1 PPPAAISSSSA
12 STLSNVRRKRNT
24 EASPKR
30 LKKKKGTRK
39 ATGGNRNVIVS
50 INQRVVS
57 GGDQLYPYHAYFKAL
72 MSSSDAQQ
80 LKLYPAGFLEPN
92 SAAEEHTESHRES
105 QWMEYA
111 GPLFSDVFQCPVFL
125 LSNLHLHIKLVPSDG
140 AFAIRTPN
148 ANNAAYRMEISHSIL
163 HLRRVKVM
171 PHISLAHEQ
180 GLTNQNALYPI
191 ERTEMQNFILPQGI
205 QSKNIEGFTHGKL
218 PKFIMLAFVS
228 HRAFNGHHHASPLQ
242 FQSFNLSRL
251 ALKKGGETV
260 CHGAFTP
267 ENNSFVREY
276 LHYLKSCQ
284 SASHTNSV
292 PWIPYQLFSNNTTV
306 FAFDLTPEGAALWYG
321 QKEGNLRL
329 EIRFQQALN
338 EAVSLIAMCLYDSL
352 IEGSCMIVCGPTNAG
367 KTTFVEHL
375 IQYRDV
381 MFDVKPGRVLWYYGI
396 SQAGHAELNSLEM
409 VLIPK
414 AEYEMLMQNLKPN
427 ETTTEADLKQA
438 QKKCDDILYAED
450 CPEDVKTAMYQ
461 SAMQSL
467 LAKRKHA
474 GKEGARNTEAKLMK
488 TETPQISTWEE
499 KISKSV
505 PQKFKTRAR
514 SLWTI
519 LSTNP
524 ELIRVCENGE
534 VEIAGTSIP
543 SSNILDL
550 IQHTVRDSPCER
562 EPVGWNEFIDFL
574 QQKKLN
580 VPLSAVEASSVRGT
594 RAVKLAEADLVKKLT
609 IEMSPP
615 ATALR
620 VTNLVGGVD
629 LRLDGGR
636 GAQLPLRELAL
647 SMAHV
652 IYRPVWPRVLIKRMR
667 IPRVTLL
674 LYPTGQLSICGAKT
688 HADAKRAARRFVAML
703 HRRVPAQLLPH
714 QTISFPSG
722 PPAFACLNQQPFH
735 SKGKMPVDAMNMY
748 PGIAGKEQFSISV
761 MTLAGVSSSTKF
773 AGFVMKAVRASNG
786 YTNTNLGP
794 LLGSFACSTSAGMT
808 VPPRY
813 FSVYAPGGENNCV
826 GHSTAGKDMYS
837 SVTCTWTAPA
847 TNEGPIMFSA
857 TVVIE
862 FEKYQTEIQSAII
875 PNSAG
880 PASFSLGNDTLQ
892 SMPTMFGCGSTK
904 TCALYPPSCDTRGG
918 CRYGVL
924 ITPMPASNQL
934 LFEIFGHTFDW
945 LAVGLGDS
953 DEMDKLEVFSCG
965 YNSKRSK
972 IRLDFGI
979 VADKCVFPL
988 YRPNRISCQFVRPVD
1003 ATFSYYKYN
1012 MSSKSSS
1019 LISVTR
1025 KMSGEGKFVIL
1036 GQGMNLA
1043 NTPNI
1048 GKHTHLP
1055 LRSPVRLTPMG
1066 NKATVYFS
1074 GIEAKVQTHGTLM
1087 TTFWLFLCGLSIVV
1101 ARHSRPVLTQKLVK
1115 KQLWFL
1121 IHVCAMVIGYV
1132 IALAGFIYILVKQG
1146 EWETDSQVHGIFGV
1160 IGMSLGLINIIAGI
1174 FRPHPGTK
1182 HRSIFNRLHRWN
1194 GLLAMAFATVA
1205 IWLGAT
1211 FESLRPEFRFWA
1223 VIVLA
1228 IYTGMQIIAMILFE
1242 CLRILYES
1250 VAATNSEPEPKIKG
1264 KQLEHVSEGWL
1275 VAYACVFLALAAAF
1289 WAGLWMH

>member
-1 PPPAAISSSSA
+1 GIAAIIQA
-12 STLSNVRRKRNT
+12 S
-24 EASPKR
+24 R
-30 LKKKKGTRK
+30 LCHY
-39 ATGGNRNVIVS
+39 
-50 INQRVVS
+50 
-57 GGDQLYPYHAYFKAL
+57 L
-72 MSSSDAQQ
+72 
-80 LKLYPAGFLEPN
+80 
-92 SAAEEHTESHRES
+92 
-105 QWMEYA
+105 
-111 GPLFSDVFQCPVFL
+111 
-125 LSNLHLHIKLVPSDG
+125 LVPMCT
-140 AFAIRTPN
+140 ATLFAI
-148 ANNAAYRMEISHSIL
+148 
-163 HLRRVKVM
+163 
-171 PHISLAHEQ
+171 
-180 GLTNQNALYPI
+180 
-191 ERTEMQNFILPQGI
+191 
-205 QSKNIEGFTHGKL
+205 
-218 PKFIMLAFVS
+218 FVS
-228 HRAFNGHHHASPLQ
+228 VVAA
-242 FQSFNLSRL
+242 
-251 ALKKGGETV
+251 V
-260 CHGAFTP
+260 
-267 ENNSFVREY
+267 FV
-276 LHYLKSCQ
+276 
-284 SASHTNSV
+284 
-292 PWIPYQLFSNNTTV
+292 
-306 FAFDLTPEGAALWYG
+306 
-321 QKEGNLRL
+321 
-329 EIRFQQALN
+329 
-338 EAVSLIAMCLYDSL
+338 
-352 IEGSCMIVCGPTNAG
+352 
-367 KTTFVEHL
+367 
-375 IQYRDV
+375 
-381 MFDVKPGRVLWYYGI
+381 
-396 SQAGHAELNSLEM
+396 
-409 VLIPK
+409 
-414 AEYEMLMQNLKPN
+414 
-427 ETTTEADLKQA
+427 
-438 QKKCDDILYAED
+438 
-450 CPEDVKTAMYQ
+450 
-461 SAMQSL
+461 
-467 LAKRKHA
+467 
-474 GKEGARNTEAKLMK
+474 
-488 TETPQISTWEE
+488 
-499 KISKSV
+499 
-505 PQKFKTRAR
+505 
-514 SLWTI
+514 
-519 LSTNP
+519 
-524 ELIRVCENGE
+524 
-534 VEIAGTSIP
+534 
-543 SSNILDL
+543 
-550 IQHTVRDSPCER
+550 
-562 EPVGWNEFIDFL
+562 
-574 QQKKLN
+574 
-580 VPLSAVEASSVRGT
+580 
-594 RAVKLAEADLVKKLT
+594 
-609 IEMSPP
+609 
-615 ATALR
+615 
-620 VTNLVGGVD
+620 
-629 LRLDGGR
+629 
-636 GAQLPLRELAL
+636 
-647 SMAHV
+647 
-652 IYRPVWPRVLIKRMR
+652 
-667 IPRVTLL
+667 
-674 LYPTGQLSICGAKT
+674 
-688 HADAKRAARRFVAML
+688 DA
-703 HRRVPAQLLPH
+703 
-714 QTISFPSG
+714 FPSG

-761 MTLAGVSSSTKF
+761 SKTSWSVGDTLTVTLAGVSSSTKF

-988 YRPNRISCQFVRPVD
+988 YRSDITDMKTRIDLGTGDAASLPVQPNRISCQFVRPVD

-1242 CLRILYES
+1242 CLRIRAVRNKKLEGAISRRFELTDKSTES
-1250 VAATNSEPEPKIKG
+1250 VAATSSEPEPKIKG

>member
-1 PPPAAISSSSA
+1 
-12 STLSNVRRKRNT
+12 
-24 EASPKR
+24 
-30 LKKKKGTRK
+30 
-39 ATGGNRNVIVS
+39 
-50 INQRVVS
+50 
-57 GGDQLYPYHAYFKAL
+57 
-72 MSSSDAQQ
+72 
-80 LKLYPAGFLEPN
+80 
-92 SAAEEHTESHRES
+92 
-105 QWMEYA
+105 
-111 GPLFSDVFQCPVFL
+111 
-125 LSNLHLHIKLVPSDG
+125 
-140 AFAIRTPN
+140 
-148 ANNAAYRMEISHSIL
+148 
-163 HLRRVKVM
+163 
-171 PHISLAHEQ
+171 
-180 GLTNQNALYPI
+180 
-191 ERTEMQNFILPQGI
+191 
-205 QSKNIEGFTHGKL
+205 
-218 PKFIMLAFVS
+218 
-228 HRAFNGHHHASPLQ
+228 
-242 FQSFNLSRL
+242 
-251 ALKKGGETV
+251 
-260 CHGAFTP
+260 
-267 ENNSFVREY
+267 
-276 LHYLKSCQ
+276 
-284 SASHTNSV
+284 
-292 PWIPYQLFSNNTTV
+292 
-306 FAFDLTPEGAALWYG
+306 
-321 QKEGNLRL
+321 
-329 EIRFQQALN
+329 
-338 EAVSLIAMCLYDSL
+338 
-352 IEGSCMIVCGPTNAG
+352 
-367 KTTFVEHL
+367 
-375 IQYRDV
+375 
-381 MFDVKPGRVLWYYGI
+381 
-396 SQAGHAELNSLEM
+396 
-409 VLIPK
+409 
-414 AEYEMLMQNLKPN
+414 
-427 ETTTEADLKQA
+427 
-438 QKKCDDILYAED
+438 
-450 CPEDVKTAMYQ
+450 
-461 SAMQSL
+461 
-467 LAKRKHA
+467 
-474 GKEGARNTEAKLMK
+474 
-488 TETPQISTWEE
+488 
-499 KISKSV
+499 
-505 PQKFKTRAR
+505 
-514 SLWTI
+514 
-519 LSTNP
+519 
-524 ELIRVCENGE
+524 
-534 VEIAGTSIP
+534 
-543 SSNILDL
+543 
-550 IQHTVRDSPCER
+550 
-562 EPVGWNEFIDFL
+562 
-574 QQKKLN
+574 
-580 VPLSAVEASSVRGT
+580 
-594 RAVKLAEADLVKKLT
+594 
-609 IEMSPP
+609 
-615 ATALR
+615 
-620 VTNLVGGVD
+620 
-629 LRLDGGR
+629 
-636 GAQLPLRELAL
+636 
-647 SMAHV
+647 
-652 IYRPVWPRVLIKRMR
+652 
-667 IPRVTLL
+667 
-674 LYPTGQLSICGAKT
+674 
-688 HADAKRAARRFVAML
+688 
-703 HRRVPAQLLPH
+703 
-714 QTISFPSG
+714 
-722 PPAFACLNQQPFH
+722 
-735 SKGKMPVDAMNMY
+735 MPVDAMNMY

-773 AGFVMKAVRASNG
+773 AGFIMKAVRASNG

-808 VPPRY
+808 VPPRH

-837 SVTCTWTAPA
+837 SVTCSWTAPA

-904 TCALYPPSCDTRGG
+904 TCALYR
-918 CRYGVL
+918 RHA
-924 ITPMPASNQL
+924 TPAAAAA
-934 LFEIFGHTFDW
+934 T
-945 LAVGLGDS
+945 A
-953 DEMDKLEVFSCG
+953 CG

-988 YRPNRISCQFVRPVD
+988 YRSDITDMKTRIDLGTGDAASLPVQPNRISCQFVRPVD

-1242 CLRILYES
+1242 CLRIRAVRNKKLEGAISRRFELTDKSTES

>member
-1 PPPAAISSSSA
+1 
-12 STLSNVRRKRNT
+12 
-24 EASPKR
+24 
-30 LKKKKGTRK
+30 
-39 ATGGNRNVIVS
+39 
-50 INQRVVS
+50 
-57 GGDQLYPYHAYFKAL
+57 
-72 MSSSDAQQ
+72 
-80 LKLYPAGFLEPN
+80 
-92 SAAEEHTESHRES
+92 
-105 QWMEYA
+105 
-111 GPLFSDVFQCPVFL
+111 
-125 LSNLHLHIKLVPSDG
+125 
-140 AFAIRTPN
+140 
-148 ANNAAYRMEISHSIL
+148 
-163 HLRRVKVM
+163 
-171 PHISLAHEQ
+171 
-180 GLTNQNALYPI
+180 
-191 ERTEMQNFILPQGI
+191 
-205 QSKNIEGFTHGKL
+205 
-218 PKFIMLAFVS
+218 
-228 HRAFNGHHHASPLQ
+228 
-242 FQSFNLSRL
+242 
-251 ALKKGGETV
+251 
-260 CHGAFTP
+260 
-267 ENNSFVREY
+267 
-276 LHYLKSCQ
+276 
-284 SASHTNSV
+284 
-292 PWIPYQLFSNNTTV
+292 
-306 FAFDLTPEGAALWYG
+306 
-321 QKEGNLRL
+321 
-329 EIRFQQALN
+329 
-338 EAVSLIAMCLYDSL
+338 
-352 IEGSCMIVCGPTNAG
+352 
-367 KTTFVEHL
+367 
-375 IQYRDV
+375 
-381 MFDVKPGRVLWYYGI
+381 
-396 SQAGHAELNSLEM
+396 
-409 VLIPK
+409 
-414 AEYEMLMQNLKPN
+414 
-427 ETTTEADLKQA
+427 
-438 QKKCDDILYAED
+438 
-450 CPEDVKTAMYQ
+450 
-461 SAMQSL
+461 
-467 LAKRKHA
+467 
-474 GKEGARNTEAKLMK
+474 
-488 TETPQISTWEE
+488 
-499 KISKSV
+499 
-505 PQKFKTRAR
+505 
-514 SLWTI
+514 
-519 LSTNP
+519 
-524 ELIRVCENGE
+524 
-534 VEIAGTSIP
+534 
-543 SSNILDL
+543 
-550 IQHTVRDSPCER
+550 
-562 EPVGWNEFIDFL
+562 
-574 QQKKLN
+574 
-580 VPLSAVEASSVRGT
+580 
-594 RAVKLAEADLVKKLT
+594 
-609 IEMSPP
+609 
-615 ATALR
+615 
-620 VTNLVGGVD
+620 
-629 LRLDGGR
+629 
-636 GAQLPLRELAL
+636 
-647 SMAHV
+647 
-652 IYRPVWPRVLIKRMR
+652 
-667 IPRVTLL
+667 
-674 LYPTGQLSICGAKT
+674 
-688 HADAKRAARRFVAML
+688 
-703 HRRVPAQLLPH
+703 
-714 QTISFPSG
+714 
-722 PPAFACLNQQPFH
+722 
-735 SKGKMPVDAMNMY
+735 MPVDAMNMY

-808 VPPRY
+808 VPPRH
-813 FSVYAPGGENNCV
+813 FSVYAPGGVRRIASLSMTNSRDFKSIRKSLEA
-826 GHSTAGKDMYS
+826 SFLLDKFSGKQLRRTLDGRQRHVQLGY
-837 SVTCTWTAPA
+837 CTWTAPA

-904 TCALYPPSCDTRGG
+904 TCALYR
-918 CRYGVL
+918 RHA
-924 ITPMPASNQL
+924 TPAAAAATACCL
-934 LFEIFGHTFDW
+934 RFFGHTFDW

-988 YRPNRISCQFVRPVD
+988 YRSDITDMKTRIDLGTGD
-1003 ATFSYYKYN
+1003 AASLPFSRTE
-1012 MSSKSSS
+1012 SAASFKSSS

-1242 CLRILYES
+1242 CLRILYGIGGCHH
-1250 VAATNSEPEPKIKG
+1250 SEPEPKIKG